1 MRLILTAMLVFSLTV
16 AAPFAGCGKKVA
28 NEGTLENVDQS
39 NKTIRVK
46 QADGTE
52 LTFKLN
58 AQSKFFNAAGEETTG
73 ESLMGKEIDTST
85 EHDVLDTA
93 KEKS

>member
-58 AQSKFFNAAGEETTG
+58 AQSKFFNAAGEETTA
-73 ESLMGKEIDTST
+73 ESLTGKEIDTST
-85 EHDVLDTA
+85 EHDVLHTA

>member
-1 MRLILTAMLVFSLTV
+1 MRLILTAILVFSLTV

-58 AQSKFFNAAGEETTG
+58 EQSKFLNAAGEG
-73 ESLMGKEIDTST
+73 NHCRK
-85 EHDVLDTA
+85 LDG
-93 KEKS
+93 